1 MKIIQSILA
10 MTILLIAVGCGS
22 SFENP
27 VERIK
32 HQLKDVPTFSIIL
45 EDMKQDGNVFTH
57 YFHKYKV
64 VQLDKSWVTDWEE
77 VSDSFYRQNANFLGM
92 TLAARKEGQYSDHVA
107 PPGYAYVGDPKY
119 GQWKQD
125 ASGGSFWEFYGKYRM
140 FTDVL
145 GFLPGQF
152 TIATMM
158 IIIDIAKDDN
168 PSLAEIISMEQKGHT
183 PKITTRHFLNVGRV
197 VNKRKVLPFLIESPN
212 DSVKVKLEEHEV
224 AIVPEVWGMVNNY
237 FQRRICP

>member
-10 MTILLIAVGCGS
+10 MTMLLIAVGCGS

-64 VQLDKSWVTDWEE
+64 VQLDKSWVTDWEK

-125 ASGGSFWEFYGKYRM
+125 SSGGSFWEFYGKYRM

-145 GFLPGQF
+145 GFF
-152 TIATMM
+152 TGPIY
-158 IIIDIAKDDN
+158 DRDYDDYHRYRQRRQPFFGRNNQYGTKGSYTKNHN
-168 PSLAEIISMEQKGHT
+168 PTFFERRASREQKKSTSFSNRVSKRFGQS
-183 PKITTRHFLNVGRV
+183 KIGRTRSGYRSRSMGYG
-197 VNKRKVLPFLIESPN
+197 K
-212 DSVKVKLEEHEV
+212 
-224 AIVPEVWGMVNNY
+224 
-237 FQRRICP
+237 